1 MKNLLVEYK
10 GGGYDGCFW
19 EWNYFGWNSDGDFC
33 NILSTGYKGV
43 KNESQALA
51 ITKENEEGVTIVNMN
66 RQDRIIDFVDNGNA
80 SLMNLIADHDWYFKE
95 KMSGH
100 CTICGELH
108 DVSDMMAGSYSGDGG
123 IVVSAKDLVCENC
136 YYTSDDSDFYPI
148 AELHYENI
156 VLKIGDYHHCLGG
169 RSYYSYVMLVGGEVM
184 FSGNDFSPSPMSC
197 VDSLESLL
205 TLLGFLTLKPGDT
218 DNEYFMKYTL
228 SQLDFAKSNFC
239 EDLSMIVY
247 DLENDQSEY
256 WHIDINDEEN
266 VYTVTGG
273 E

>member
-51 ITKENEEGVTIVNMN
+51 ITRENGEGVTLVNMN

-80 SLMNLIADHDWYFKE
+80 SLMKRIADHDWSFMG
-95 KMSGH
+95 KMSGR

-108 DVSDMMAGSYSGDGG
+108 DVSDMMAGSYSSDGG

-136 YYTSDDSDFYPI
+136 YYTSDDSDFYSI

-156 VLKIGDYHHCLGG
+156 VLKIGDYNHHLGG
-169 RSYYSYVMLVGGEVM
+169 RSYYSYVMLVDGEVM
-184 FSGNDFSPSPMSC
+184 FSGNDFSPSPMLC
-197 VDSLESLL
+197 PDSLESILQ
-205 TLLGFLTLKPGDT
+205 LLGFLTLKPGDT

-228 SQLDFAKSNFC
+228 PQLDFAKSNLC
-239 EDLSMIVY
+239 EDLSTIVY
-247 DLENDQSEY
+247 DLESDQSEY
-256 WHIDINDEEN
+256 LHIDINDEEN
-266 VYTVTGG
+266 I
-273 E
+273 